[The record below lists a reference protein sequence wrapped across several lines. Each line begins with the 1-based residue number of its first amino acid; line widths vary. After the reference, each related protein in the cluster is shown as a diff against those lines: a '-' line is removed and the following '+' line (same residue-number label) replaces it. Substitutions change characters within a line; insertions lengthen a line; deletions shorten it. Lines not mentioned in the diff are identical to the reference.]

1 MSALPGR
8 KSYYVVGGEYA
19 DAGFAAPAAGKTL
32 ERHGPFDD
40 KAAFDFWRSITG
52 RTVDNALVR
61 YSIVIETDEDRRL
74 WYVAGG
80 EYGDA
85 TFQIMA
91 AGKPLEVYGPFTRQ
105 AAMDLW
111 RSITGRTVDNAL
123 VRYSVEH
130 QNDLDIRRLLGG

>member
-1 MSALPGR
+1 MSGER

-19 DAGFAAPAAGKTL
+19 DASFAAPAPGKIL
-32 ERHGPFDD
+32 ERHGPFDE

-61 YSIVIETDEDRRL
+61 YSIAIETDEDRRL

-80 EYGDA
+80 EYADA
-85 TFQIMA
+85 TFQTMA
-91 AGKPLEVYGPFTRQ
+91 ENKPLEIYGPFTRK
-105 AAMDLW
+105 AAMDRW
-111 RSITGRTVDNAL
+111 RSMSGRTVDSAL
-123 VRYSVEH
+123 TRYSVEH